1 MLDFNFSIYNL
12 LSIVTCFVGFLYAF
26 QIGTLKKIK
35 STDTKYFTW
44 FLTVLSLIVLF
55 FFLVDLNIKF
65 KSITIVFLLLVV
77 PLSLL
82 LGPLMWLYIRKL
94 ISFERGKKP
103 IIHFLPAII
112 IGVLVIGLSSITVSL
127 SKESVA
133 LKRFL
138 VDILTIIS
146 IGSLGIVF
154 LFQNIYYIILSIKGY
169 RIHRRKMEQIYS
181 YSEEVDLSWVKI
193 LIFGYV
199 FFIVGMLAVNVIKG
213 EDTFK
218 VNQIS
223 KYEKGIKVETSEKNN
238 LRTNDKVSIKGYGKV
253 DEDLNHKIIRLSE
266 DSFYI
271 SDVPYNNKELA
282 FEKMRIKSPNKRIGA
297 VTNVLFDLI
306 ILFYIIYTGHNA
318 IKQKTIII
326 RETESND
333 TEGVEEE
340 KDKVFSETQMLVFQ
354 KIKEELLE
362 IMKTEKPYLDHNLN
376 IFTLSKRLNTNS
388 KYLSQVINQ
397 EFNKSFV
404 HFVNE
409 YRIEEAKQILLLNN
423 NYTIEAQS
431 QMVGFKSKS
440 SFNIAFKRHTGVTPS
455 LFIQGNR

>member
-1 MLDFNFSIYNL
+1 M
-12 LSIVTCFVGFLYAF
+12 GFLYVF

-44 FLTVLSLIVLF
+44 FLCTLSLIVLF

-65 KSITIVFLLLVV
+65 RSITIVILLLVV

-94 ISFERGKKP
+94 ISYEKGKRP
-103 IIHFLPAII
+103 IFHFLPAII
-112 IGVLVIGLSSITVSL
+112 IGFLVISLSTATVLVP
-127 SKESVA
+127 KENLE
-133 LKRFL
+133 LKAKL
-138 VDILTIIS
+138 IEILTIIA
-146 IGSLGIVF
+146 IGSLVGVF
-154 LFQNIYYIILSIKGY
+154 LIQNVCYIILSIRGY
-169 RIHRRKMEQIYS
+169 RRHRKKMEQIYS

-193 LIFGYV
+193 LVVGYV
-199 FFIVGMLAVNVIKG
+199 VFIIGVVLVNSIKG
-213 EDTFK
+213 EDVSKVKNISSYHDGVLIETLKTTDLKTGDK
-218 VNQIS
+218 VNLDGYS
-223 KYEKGIKVETSEKNN
+223 KDNKGKNYKIRRIDN
-238 LRTNDKVSIKGYGKV
+238 HTFFI
-253 DEDLNHKIIRLSE
+253 EDL
-266 DSFYI
+266 
-271 SDVPYNNKELA
+271 PYDKKEIYSKTILV
-282 FEKMRIKSPNKRIGA
+282 KSPNKSIA
-297 VTNVLFDLI
+297 AITNVLFDLI
-306 ILFYIIYTGHNA
+306 ILFYIIYTGHHA
-318 IKQKTIII
+318 IKQKTIVVRENEIN
-326 RETESND
+326 ETESA
-333 TEGVEEE
+333 EEE
-340 KDKVFSETQMLVFQ
+340 KDKVFSETQLLVFQ

-362 IMKTEKPYLDHNLN
+362 VMKTEKPYLDQNLN

-409 YRIEEAKQILLLNN
+409 YRIEEAKQILLVNN

-440 SFNIAFKRHTGVTPS
+440 SFNIAFKKHTGVTPS

>member
-12 LSIVTCFVGFLYAF
+12 LSIVTSFVGFLYAF

-44 FLTVLSLIVLF
+44 FLTILSLIVLF
-55 FFLVDLNIKF
+55 FFLVDLNIRF
-65 KSITIVFLLLVV
+65 KSITIIILLLVV

-112 IGVLVIGLSSITVSL
+112 VGVLVISLSSFAVAL
-127 SKESVA
+127 PKESIA
-133 LKRFL
+133 LKKIII
-138 VDILTIIS
+138 DILSIIS
-146 IGSLGIVF
+146 LGSLAIVF
-154 LFQNIYYIILSIKGY
+154 VFQNIYYIVLSIKGY

-181 YSEEVDLSWVKI
+181 YSEEVDLSWVRVM
-193 LIFGYV
+193 IFGYV
-199 FFIVGMLAVNVIKG
+199 FFIVGMVAVNTIKG
-213 EDTFK
+213 EDSFK
-218 VNQIS
+218 VKQVS
-223 KYEKGIKVETSEKNN
+223 SYKEGIKVETLKHNG
-238 LRTNDKVSIKGYGKV
+238 LRTNDKVALEGYVK
-253 DEDLNHKIIRLSE
+253 DEEDVNHKVVQLSE
-266 DSFYI
+266 NTFYL
-271 SDVPYNNKELA
+271 SDIPYNENVKASDLV
-282 FEKMRIKSPNKRIGA
+282 IKSANKKIGA

-306 ILFYIIYTGHNA
+306 ILLYIIYTGHHA
-318 IKQKTIII
+318 IKQKSILV

-333 TEGVEEE
+333 RVTAEE
-340 KDKVFSETQMLVFQ
+340 DKVISETQLLVFQ

-362 IMKTEKPYLDHNLN
+362 VMKTEKPYLDHNLN

-409 YRIEEAKQILLLNN
+409 YRIEEVKQILLLNN

-440 SFNIAFKRHTGVTPS
+440 SFNIAFKRHTGLTPS
-455 LFIQGNR
+455 LFIQGHR